1 MIHLGVSVAKII
13 YVFNKV
19 DLVRPDE
26 AMEKY
31 QQLGILNEGNRNYVM
46 ISSKTGKNVNVL
58 LEVVKSRIFVNMM
71 KEDKN

>member
-19 DLVRPDE
+19 DLVRPEE

-31 QQLGILNEGNRNYVM
+31 QQLGILSEGNKNYVM
-46 ISSKTGKNVNVL
+46 ISSKTGMNVDVL
-58 LEVVKSRIFVNMM
+58 LDVVKSRIYVNL
-71 KEDKN
+71 KKVDKN